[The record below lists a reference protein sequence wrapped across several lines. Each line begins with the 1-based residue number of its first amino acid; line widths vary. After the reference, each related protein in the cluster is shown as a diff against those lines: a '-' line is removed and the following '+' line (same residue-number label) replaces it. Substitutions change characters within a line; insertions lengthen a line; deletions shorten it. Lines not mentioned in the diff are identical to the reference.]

1 MISMK
6 FGLSLFITSLAVVLV
21 GAAGSESL
29 AADDENEET
38 VIEKHRIVVRHCD
51 PESEDCDEDQHDYTF
66 MLHGGGQGGFL
77 GVHLTGMTPELRA
90 HFGVDEDRG
99 VMVSKVSDD
108 SPAFRAG
115 IEPGDIITAA
125 AGATVSS
132 RRDLFRAI
140 MARSEGEA
148 IDLEIWRD
156 GGSEIVT
163 TILDQ
168 RSSTLPQHHAFHSD
182 CEDSDGD
189 CGVKI
194 SRIHRI
200 DTELGCGDEK
210 HCEVQILCGEDDEC
224 TCTSNGEVIDCQQI
238 AGFRSLHH

>member
-21 GAAGSESL
+21 GAAGSEGL

-51 PESEDCDEDQHDYTF
+51 PESEDCDEGQHDYTF

-140 MARSEGEA
+140 MAHSEGEA
-148 IDLEIWRD
+148 IDLEIWR
-156 GGSEIVT
+156 GGASEV
-163 TILDQ
+163 
-168 RSSTLPQHHAFHSD
+168 
-182 CEDSDGD
+182 
-189 CGVKI
+189 V
-194 SRIHRI
+194 
-200 DTELGCGDEK
+200 
-210 HCEVQILCGEDDEC
+210 
-224 TCTSNGEVIDCQQI
+224 TSNSRPAFSPRCPRHHDFHLRLRRMPNADCDMKNLSHSSRRHR
-238 AGFRSLHH
+238 AGVR